1 MRSAPARRAL
11 RVLRACA
18 GGQQACVCEQPVMR
32 CACCGG
38 PRALPEA
45 GPAVVG
51 EPSVEA
57 DVVRASREA
66 MVSARIRNMS
76 SPPVEALAA
85 RDARLTQVA
94 QARTYLAASAQKY
107 L

>member
-1 MRSAPARRAL
+1 
-11 RVLRACA
+11 
-18 GGQQACVCEQPVMR
+18 
-32 CACCGG
+32 
-38 PRALPEA
+38 
-45 GPAVVG
+45 
-51 EPSVEA
+51 
-57 DVVRASREA
+57 